1 MATITKQWQ
10 DGGGNVTLEFGG
22 SGDGTIV
29 VSSDPNS
36 LRTARSMN
44 ITVKTT
50 GSGEPLT
57 QTITVSQAAKA
68 LTYLTF
74 TALEAGTFTLT
85 VTANTNNLKY
95 LEYSLD
101 NGASWIRT
109 TNDGNT
115 ITITTPTLQ
124 AGEKVMWRGSGNR
137 LCDNNSTNYPS
148 FSSTGRFNASG
159 SIMSLL
165 YVDDVESQYA
175 RSNAFRELFRNCTTI
190 VTAPELPALY
200 IESNAYYSMFKGCT
214 ALTTSPELPFTTVD
228 YAGCYQM
235 FYGCTSL
242 TTATSE
248 LKPTI
253 PGGQSYYGMFQNCT
267 SLTTAPKIMATSFSA
282 KNNCYYMFKG
292 CSSLATVHKLYV
304 TNVGENSCR
313 EMYMECTSLKNIPS
327 DMLTLATTVGQNGC
341 NGMFS
346 GCTSLE
352 NTTNIGTT
360 TTAYAAFAYMYRNC
374 ASLLSTPNELPA
386 TTLSGSCYRQMFY
399 GCTSITEAPVL
410 PALTLANQAY
420 QEMFDGCTHLAKIKM
435 MATNIS
441 ATNCLANWVRNVA
454 STGTFIKNVDAT
466 WTTTGVSGVPSGWT
480 IQTEAAQ

>member
-1 MATITKQWQ
+1 M
-10 DGGGNVTLEFGG
+10 NNFRRRVFGKKVG
-22 SGDGTIV
+22 H
-29 VSSDPNS
+29 
-36 LRTARSMN
+36 
-44 ITVKTT
+44 
-50 GSGEPLT
+50 
-57 QTITVSQAAKA
+57 
-68 LTYLTF
+68 LTF

-85 VTANTNNLKY
+85 VTADTNNLTY

-101 NGASWIRT
+101 NGASWTRT
-109 TNDGNT
+109 TNDGST
-115 ITITTPTLQ
+115 ITITTPTVQ
-124 AGEKVMWRGSGNR
+124 AGEKVVWRGSGSR

-165 YVDDVESQYA
+165 YVDDVENPTAQANS
-175 RSNAFRELFRNCTTI
+175 FRELFRNCTTI

-200 IESNAYYSMFKGCT
+200 IGQNAYSGLFKDCT

-228 YAGCYQM
+228 YAGCYHM

-242 TTATSE
+242 IKATSE
-248 LKPTI
+248 LKPTA
-253 PGGQSYYGMFQNCT
+253 PGGQAYYGMFQNCT
-267 SLTTAPKIMATSFSA
+267 SLTTAPKIMATSFST
-282 KNNCYYMFKG
+282 KQNCYYMFKG
-292 CSSLATVHKLYV
+292 CSALTAVYKLYV

-313 EMYMECTSLKNIPS
+313 EMYMDCTSLKNIPS

-352 NTTNIGTT
+352 NTTDIGATAM
-360 TTAYAAFAYMYRNC
+360 AYASFAYMYKNC

-386 TTLSGSCYRQMFY
+386 TTLSSMCYRQMFY

-410 PALTLANQAY
+410 PALTLTSQAY

-441 ATNCLANWVRNVA
+441 ASNCLANWVRNVA
-454 STGTFIKNVDAT
+454 SIGTFIKNVDAT
-466 WTTTGVSGVPSGWT
+466 WSTTGNSGIPNGWT
-480 IQTEAAQ
+480 VQTASS

>member
-68 LTYLTF
+68 LTHLTF

-85 VTANTNNLKY
+85 VTSDTTNLNY
-95 LEYSLD
+95 LEYSID
-101 NGASWIRT
+101 GGTTWYRT

-137 LCDNNSTNYPS
+137 LCDQNPRSYPS

-165 YVDDVESQYA
+165 YVDNLTSA
-175 RSNAFRELFRNCTTI
+175 TANSNAFRELFKNCTTI
-190 VTAPELPALY
+190 VTPPELPATKVG
-200 IESNAYYSMFKGCT
+200 ENAYNSMFYGCT
-214 ALTTSPELPFTTVD
+214 ALTVAPEIDATEIAYGGCQTMFANCTSMTTSPSELKATKPLGQSYYFMFENCTSMTTSPVIKAVELKARACYGMFKGCSSLKTVYKLLVSKID
-228 YAGCYQM
+228 DQTCREMFMNCTGLENVPSDMLASVTTIAANGCYGMFSACSSLKNTPDFDATPTGYGSCLYMFRTCTSLVTAPTKLSATVTSACYREM

-242 TTATSE
+242 TE
-248 LKPTI
+248 
-253 PGGQSYYGMFQNCT
+253 
-267 SLTTAPKIMATSFSA
+267 AP
-282 KNNCYYMFKG
+282 
-292 CSSLATVHKLYV
+292 
-304 TNVGENSCR
+304 
-313 EMYMECTSLKNIPS
+313 
-327 DMLTLATTVGQNGC
+327 
-341 NGMFS
+341 
-346 GCTSLE
+346 
-352 NTTNIGTT
+352 
-360 TTAYAAFAYMYRNC
+360 
-374 ASLLSTPNELPA
+374 ELPA
-386 TTLSGSCYRQMFY
+386 LTLIPNCYRQMF
-399 GCTSITEAPVL
+399 
-410 PALTLANQAY
+410 
-420 QEMFDGCTHLAKIKM
+420 DGCTLLSKIKM
-435 MATNIS
+435 MATDIS
-441 ATNCLANWVRNVA
+441 ASDCLTNWVRNVA
-454 STGTFIKNVDAT
+454 ASGLFIKNVDAT
-466 WTTTGVSGVPSGWT
+466 WVRVNSSGVPTGWT
-480 IQTEAAQ
+480 VQTESAE